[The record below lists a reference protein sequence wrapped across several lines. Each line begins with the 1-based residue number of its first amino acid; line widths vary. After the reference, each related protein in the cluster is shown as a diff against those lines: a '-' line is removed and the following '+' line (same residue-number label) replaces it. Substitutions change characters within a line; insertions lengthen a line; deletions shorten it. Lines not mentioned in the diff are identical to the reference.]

1 MMDKIIYR
9 VVVLLLIATF
19 TLSKSIYHFNKAYKN
34 SNYYK
39 KKNK

>member
-1 MMDKIIYR
+1 MLDKIIYR
-9 VVVLLLIATF
+9 VVLLSLASF
-19 TLSKSIYHFNKAYKN
+19 TLFKSLYHFNKAYKN

>member
-9 VVVLLLIATF
+9 VVLLLVATF